1 MKIWIASLSFLNL
14 FIARDYTRQVN
25 RLNKEIQL
33 YKFIYTRLGRVYLQ
47 LRDKMQL
54 VNEEIS
60 THLQILA
67 IEIRACFVNR
77 FTDLN
82 LVIYEDKD
90 YH

>member
-1 MKIWIASLSFLNL
+1 M
-14 FIARDYTRQVN
+14 DYTRQVN

-47 LRDKMQL
+47 LKDKMQL

>member
-1 MKIWIASLSFLNL
+1 M
-14 FIARDYTRQVN
+14 DYTRQVN

-33 YKFIYTRLGRVYLQ
+33 HKFVYTWLGRVYLQ

-54 VNEEIS
+54 VEEEIS
-60 THLQILA
+60 TYLQILA

-82 LVIYEDKD
+82 LVINEDND